1 MLITN
6 SLGLHVSGHVFI
18 VLHFLKDSFVS
29 FSGPFFSLLCT
40 CSQFPFL
47 DFLPQF
53 IIVFRDFFFIIFIIF
68 FPVFIIVFSTIPKNS
83 SLSVTLLKIN
93 FIWELLSHVSE
104 INCTLNIM
112 QYCIRMLIPKRN
124 FLSHPK
130 LCKKEEVWYL
140 LLGI

>member
-1 MLITN
+1 MLVTN

-40 CSQFPFL
+40 CSQLPFL

-53 IIVFRDFFFIIFIIF
+53 IIVFRDCFYNLYNCFPSFYHCFFHYTK
-68 FPVFIIVFSTIPKNS
+68 SS
-83 SLSVTLLKIN
+83 SLPVTLLRIN
-93 FIWELLSHVSE
+93 FIWELLSSVSE

-124 FLSHPK
+124 IFSHPK

-140 LLGI
+140 FLGI